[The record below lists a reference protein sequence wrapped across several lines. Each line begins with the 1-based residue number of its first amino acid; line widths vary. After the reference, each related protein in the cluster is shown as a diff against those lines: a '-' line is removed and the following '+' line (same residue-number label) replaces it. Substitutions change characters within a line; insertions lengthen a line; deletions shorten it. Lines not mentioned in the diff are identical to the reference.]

1 MTQDSNLSVKSQSFL
16 AAILAVFLFVPLFTF
31 RRIGGFDFW
40 WWMSVILVM
49 LVSFGLFSDKSYLDL
64 IFKDLRKGLLKKIGL
79 GIMSAGLL
87 YAVFFVGNEVSRF
100 IFPFAGAEISQVY
113 SFRQNASVLRII
125 LFMIVFIGP
134 GEELFWRGYLQRHW
148 EKRFGGF
155 WGYVLASV
163 LYALVHAASG
173 NIMLVLSAG
182 VCGLFWGFLY
192 LRYKSVVLIC
202 VSHTLWDLMIFVFFT
217 LGR

>member
-1 MTQDSNLSVKSQSFL
+1 MTHDSNLSVKSLSFL
-16 AAILAVFLFVPLFTF
+16 AAILAVFLFVPLFAL

-40 WWMSVILVM
+40 WWMSMILVV
-49 LVSFGLFSDKSYLDL
+49 LVSFGLFSDKSYLSL
-64 IFKDLRKGLLKKIGL
+64 ILKDLQDGLLKKIGL

-87 YAVFFVGNEVSRF
+87 YAVFFVGNEVSRI
-100 IFPFAGAEISQVY
+100 IFPFAGVEISQVY
-113 SFRQNASVLRII
+113 SFKQNASVLRII
-125 LFMIVFIGP
+125 LFMIVLIGP

-148 EKRFGGF
+148 EKRFGRYWGF
-155 WGYVLASV
+155 VFVSV

-173 NIMLVLSAG
+173 NIMLVLAAG

-192 LRYKSVVLIC
+192 LRYESIILVC

-217 LGR
+217 LGE

>member
-1 MTQDSNLSVKSQSFL
+1 MTHDSNLPFRSLSFF
-16 AAILAVFLFVPLFTF
+16 AAVLAVLLLVPLFAL

-40 WWMSVILVM
+40 WWMSLNVALLVF
-49 LVSFGLFSDKSYLDL
+49 FGLFSDKSYLNL
-64 IFKDLRKGLLKKIGL
+64 ILKDLREGLLKKIGL
-79 GIMSAGLL
+79 GIISAGLL
-87 YAVFFVGNEVSRF
+87 YAVFFVGNEVSRM

-113 SFRQNASVLRII
+113 SFKQNASVLRII
-125 LFMIVFIGP
+125 LLMIVLIGP

-148 EKRFGGF
+148 QKRYGKIQGF
-155 WGYVLASV
+155 VFASL

-192 LRYKSVVLIC
+192 LRYRSVLMIC

-217 LGR
+217 LGG

>member
-1 MTQDSNLSVKSQSFL
+1 MTHDSNLSFRQQSFF
-16 AAILAVFLFVPLFTF
+16 AAILAVLLLVPLFAL

-40 WWMSVILVM
+40 WWMSLNVAL
-49 LVSFGLFSDKSYLDL
+49 LVSFGLFSDKSYLNL
-64 IFKDLRKGLLKKIGL
+64 ILKDLHEGLLKKIGL
-79 GIMSAGLL
+79 GIISAGLL
-87 YAVFFVGNEVSRF
+87 YAVFFAGNEVSRM

-113 SFRQNASVLRII
+113 SFKQNASMLRII
-125 LFMIVFIGP
+125 LLMIFLIGP

-148 EKRFGGF
+148 QKRYGKTQGF
-155 WGYVLASV
+155 VFASL

-173 NIMLVLSAG
+173 NVMLVLSAG

-192 LRYKSVVLIC
+192 LRYRSVLMIC

-217 LGR
+217 LGG

>member
-1 MTQDSNLSVKSQSFL
+1 MTHDSNLSVKSLSFL
-16 AAILAVFLFVPLFTF
+16 AAILAVFLFVPLFAL

-40 WWMSVILVM
+40 WWMSLNLVV
-49 LVSFGLFSDKSYLDL
+49 LVSFGLFSDKSYLNL
-64 IFKDLRKGLLKKIGL
+64 ILKDLNKGRLKKIGL
-79 GIMSAGLL
+79 GILSAGVL
-87 YAVFFVGNEVSRF
+87 YAVFFVGNEVSRI
-100 IFPFAGAEISQVY
+100 IFPFAGVEISQVY
-113 SFRQNASVLRII
+113 SFKQDASALRIV
-125 LFMIVFIGP
+125 LLMIVLIGP

-148 EKRFGGF
+148 EKRFGRYWGF
-155 WGYVLASV
+155 VFASV

-192 LRYKSVVLIC
+192 LRYKSIILIC

-217 LGR
+217 LGG

>member
-1 MTQDSNLSVKSQSFL
+1 MTHDSNLPFRSLSFF
-16 AAILAVFLFVPLFTF
+16 AAVLAVLLLVPLFAL

-40 WWMSVILVM
+40 WWMSLNVAL
-49 LVSFGLFSDKSYLDL
+49 LVSFGLFSDKSYLNL
-64 IFKDLRKGLLKKIGL
+64 ILKDLREGLLKKIGL
-79 GIMSAGLL
+79 GIISAGLL
-87 YAVFFVGNEVSRF
+87 YAVFFVGNEVSRM

-113 SFRQNASVLRII
+113 SFKQNASVLRII
-125 LFMIVFIGP
+125 LLMIVLIGP

-148 EKRFGGF
+148 QKRYGKIQGF
-155 WGYVLASV
+155 VFASL

-192 LRYKSVVLIC
+192 LRYRSVLMIC

-217 LGR
+217 LGG

>member
-1 MTQDSNLSVKSQSFL
+1 MIHDSNLSVRSQSIL
-16 AAILAVFLFVPLFTF
+16 AAILAVFLFVPLFAL

-40 WWMSVILVM
+40 WWMSMTLVV
-49 LVSFGLFSDKSYLDL
+49 LVSFGLFSDKSYLAL
-64 IFKDLRKGLLKKIGL
+64 IFEDLKKGLLKKICF

-87 YAVFFVGNEVSRF
+87 YAVFFVGNEISRI

-113 SFRQNASVLRII
+113 SFKQNASVLRII

-155 WGYVLASV
+155 WGYVFASV
-163 LYALVHAASG
+163 LYGLVHVASG

-192 LRYKSVVLIC
+192 LRYKSVVMIC

-217 LGR
+217 LGG

>member
-1 MTQDSNLSVKSQSFL
+1 MILDSNLSVKSKSFL
-16 AAILAVFLFVPLFTF
+16 AAILAVFLFVPLFAL
-31 RRIGGFDFW
+31 RRIGEFDFW
-40 WWMSVILVM
+40 WWMSLNLVV

-64 IFKDLRKGLLKKIGL
+64 IFKDIHKGLLKKIGL
-79 GIMSAGLL
+79 GILSAGFL
-87 YAVFFVGNEVSRF
+87 YAVFFVGNEVSRI
-100 IFPFAGAEISQVY
+100 IFPFAGVEISQVY
-113 SFRQNASVLRII
+113 SFKQNASALRIV
-125 LFMIVFIGP
+125 LFMIVLIGP

-148 EKRFGGF
+148 EKRFGKYWGF
-155 WGYVLASV
+155 IFASV

-192 LRYKSVVLIC
+192 LRYKSIILIC

-217 LGR
+217 LGG

>member
-1 MTQDSNLSVKSQSFL
+1 MTRDSNLSVNLQSFL
-16 AAILAVFLFVPLFTF
+16 AAILAVFLFVPLFAL

-40 WWMSVILVM
+40 WWMSLNLAL
-49 LVSFGLFSDKSYLDL
+49 LVSFGLFSDKSYLNL
-64 IFKDLRKGLLKKIGL
+64 ILKDLNEGLLKKIGL
-79 GIMSAGLL
+79 GILSAGLL
-87 YAVFFVGNEVSRF
+87 YAVFFVGNEVSRM
-100 IFPFAGAEISQVY
+100 IFPFAGSEISQVY
-113 SFRQNASVLRII
+113 GFKQNASALRIL

-148 EKRFGGF
+148 QNRFGRF
-155 WGYVLASV
+155 WGFVFASV

-192 LRYKSVVLIC
+192 FRYRSVLLIC
-202 VSHTLWDLMIFVFFT
+202 VSHTLWDLMIFVFFS
-217 LGR
+217 LGG

>member
-1 MTQDSNLSVKSQSFL
+1 MTLDSNLSVKSLSFL
-16 AAILAVFLFVPLFTF
+16 AAILAVLLFIPLFAL

-40 WWMSVILVM
+40 WWMSLNVIILVC
-49 LVSFGLFSDKSYLDL
+49 FGLVSDKSYLNL
-64 IFKDLRKGLLKKIGL
+64 ILKDFDDGLFKKIGL
-79 GIMSAGLL
+79 GLISAGLL
-87 YAVFFVGNEVSRF
+87 YAVFFVGNEISRK
-100 IFPFAGAEISQVY
+100 IFPFAGAEISQIY
-113 SFRQNASVLRII
+113 SFKQNASALRIL

-148 EKRFGGF
+148 QNRFGKYRGF
-155 WGYVLASV
+155 VLASV

-192 LRYKSVVLIC
+192 LRYRSVVLIC
-202 VSHTLWDLMIFVFFT
+202 VSHTLWDLSIFVFFT
-217 LGR
+217 LGG

>member
-1 MTQDSNLSVKSQSFL
+1 MTSNSNLSLKSQSFL
-16 AAILAVFLFVPLFTF
+16 AAVLASLLLVPLFAF

-40 WWMSVILVM
+40 WWMSLNVIL
-49 LVSFGLFSDKSYLDL
+49 LVSFGLFSDKSYLAL
-64 IFKDLRKGLLKKIGL
+64 IFKDFQKGLLKKIGL

-87 YAVFFVGNEVSRF
+87 YAVFFIGNEVSRM
-100 IFPFAGAEISQVY
+100 IFPFAGAEIRQVY
-113 SFRQNASVLRII
+113 GFKQDASALRII
-125 LFMIVFIGP
+125 LLMIVFIGP

-148 EKRFGGF
+148 QKRFGKIHGF
-155 WGYVLASV
+155 IFASV

-192 LRYKSVVLIC
+192 LRYRSVLMIC

-217 LGR
+217 LGG

>member
-1 MTQDSNLSVKSQSFL
+1 MTHDSNLPFRSLSFF
-16 AAILAVFLFVPLFTF
+16 AAILAVLFLVPLFAL

-40 WWMSVILVM
+40 WWMSLNVAL
-49 LVSFGLFSDKSYLDL
+49 LVSFGLFSDKSYLNL
-64 IFKDLRKGLLKKIGL
+64 ILKDLHEGLLKKIGL
-79 GIMSAGLL
+79 GIISAGLL
-87 YAVFFVGNEVSRF
+87 YAVFFVGNEVSRM

-113 SFRQNASVLRII
+113 SFKQNASELRII
-125 LFMIVFIGP
+125 LLMIVLIGP

-148 EKRFGGF
+148 QKRYGKIQGF
-155 WGYVLASV
+155 VFASL

-192 LRYKSVVLIC
+192 LRYRSVLMIC

-217 LGR
+217 LGG

>member
-1 MTQDSNLSVKSQSFL
+1 MTHDSNLSFRSLSFF
-16 AAILAVFLFVPLFTF
+16 AAILAVLLLVPLFAL

-40 WWMSVILVM
+40 WWMSLNVAL
-49 LVSFGLFSDKSYLDL
+49 LVSFGLFSDKSYLNL
-64 IFKDLRKGLLKKIGL
+64 ILKDLHEGLLKKIGL
-79 GIMSAGLL
+79 GIISAGLL
-87 YAVFFVGNEVSRF
+87 YAVFFVGNEVSRM

-113 SFRQNASVLRII
+113 SFKQNASELRII
-125 LFMIVFIGP
+125 LLMIVLIGP

-148 EKRFGGF
+148 QKRYGKIQGF
-155 WGYVLASV
+155 VFASL

-192 LRYKSVVLIC
+192 LRYRSVLMIC

-217 LGR
+217 LGG

>member
-1 MTQDSNLSVKSQSFL
+1 MISNTNLSIRSQSLL
-16 AAILAVFLFVPLFTF
+16 AAILAALLLVPLFAV

-40 WWMSVILVM
+40 WWMSLNVVL
-49 LVSFGLFSDKSYLDL
+49 LVSFALYSDKSYFNL
-64 IFKDLRKGLLKKIGL
+64 ILKDLRQGLLKKIFL
-79 GIMSAGLL
+79 GIVSAGLL
-87 YAVFFVGNEVSRF
+87 YAVFFVGNEVSRL
-100 IFPFAGAEISQVY
+100 IFHFAGAEIGQVY
-113 SFRQNASVLRII
+113 SFKKNASALRII
-125 LFMIVFIGP
+125 LLMIVIIGP

-148 EKRFGGF
+148 QNRFGKIKGF
-155 WGYVLASV
+155 VFAAV

-192 LRYKSVVLIC
+192 LRYKSILMIC

-217 LGR
+217 LGG

>member
-1 MTQDSNLSVKSQSFL
+1 MTHDSNLSVKSLSFL
-16 AAILAVFLFVPLFTF
+16 AAILAAILFVPLFALC
-31 RRIGGFDFW
+31 RIGEFDFW
-40 WWMSVILVM
+40 WWMSLNVAL
-49 LVSFGLFSDKSYLDL
+49 LVSFSLFSDKSYLNL
-64 IFKDLRKGLLKKIGL
+64 ILEDFHEGLLKKIGL
-79 GIMSAGLL
+79 GIISALLL
-87 YAVFFVGNEVSRF
+87 YAVFFVGNEVSRI

-113 SFRQNASVLRII
+113 SFKQDASALRII

-148 EKRFGGF
+148 QNRFGRF
-155 WGYVLASV
+155 WGFVFASF

-202 VSHTLWDLMIFVFFT
+202 VSHTLWDLMIFVFFA
-217 LGR
+217 LGG

>member
-1 MTQDSNLSVKSQSFL
+1 MTSNSNLSFRSQSLPAASL
-16 AAILAVFLFVPLFTF
+16 AAVLLVPLFAL

-40 WWMSVILVM
+40 WWMSLNVLL
-49 LVSFGLFSDKSYLDL
+49 LVSFGLYSDKSYLSL
-64 IFKDLRKGLLKKIGL
+64 ILKDLQDGLLKKIGL
-79 GIMSAGLL
+79 GILSAGLL
-87 YAVFFVGNEVSRF
+87 YAVFFIGNEVSRE
-100 IFPFAGAEISQVY
+100 IFPFAGTEIGQVY
-113 SFRQNASVLRII
+113 SFKQNASALRII
-125 LFMIVFIGP
+125 LLMIFIIGP

-148 EKRFGGF
+148 QNRFGKIKGF
-155 WGYVLASV
+155 FIAAV

-192 LRYKSVVLIC
+192 LRYRSILMIC

-217 LGR
+217 LGG